1 MFATV
6 VDKIAHPSLP
16 WLSLFAIAASVLF
29 GVLAVFFW
37 AQVFKKKRKRKRK
50 HHGHGRINPTL
61 SEVGGLPPVRRPGER
76 LPDDPGP
83 SDP

>member
-50 HHGHGRINPTL
+50 HHGHGRINPTPK
-61 SEVGGLPPVRRPGER
+61 SAACRRSGGRGSGSPTTLGLLTR
-76 LPDDPGP
+76 
-83 SDP
+83 S